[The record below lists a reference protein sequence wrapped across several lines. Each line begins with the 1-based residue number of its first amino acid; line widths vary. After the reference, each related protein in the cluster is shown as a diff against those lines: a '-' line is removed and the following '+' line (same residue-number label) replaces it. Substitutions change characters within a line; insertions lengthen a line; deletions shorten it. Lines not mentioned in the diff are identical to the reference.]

1 MKKGESGVGNGES
14 RRSNEWNEFLS
25 RSGRLEVVDATGQGH
40 VLDHSHAPFA
50 NSSHPIQEEV
60 VMKTPNPIS
69 PLPTP
74 DSPMPTPHSPLPTA
88 LALYHTMQIIRQ
100 TEEEL
105 ARCHQRGLIHGAC
118 HTYVGQEAIA
128 TGVCAHL
135 TARDPIFS
143 THRGH
148 GHALAKGMPPS
159 ELMAEL
165 FGRSTGCSRGRGG
178 SMHLFSPEIGMMGTS
193 GIVGPCLLQACGGGY
208 SSKILKNGTVAAAF
222 FGDGAVNNGAFHES
236 LNMASIWNL
245 PVLFICENNQYAT
258 EVPFSYSSGN
268 PNVGSRGSAYGIFGI
283 TVDGNDVMEIYRVA
297 GEAVAR
303 ARSGG
308 GPTLIECK
316 TYRTRAHAEGM
327 GDFTYRTKEEVASWK
342 ERCPIAR
349 LRGAVGSDSMFDQ
362 IDQEV
367 AEMVRKGREFAES
380 SPVPDSSSATTNV
393 FSPSRSCVPSNDSPL
408 PISHSRQLTF
418 VAATLE
424 ALDQAMAADPKIF
437 VMGEGIG
444 ERGGNFRT
452 TFGLQAKYGGD
463 RLCDT
468 PICERGFVG
477 LACGAAMTGTRP
489 IIDFMFIDF
498 INDSF
503 GEIVNQIAKMQY
515 MSSGRL
521 KMPVLLRGCGG
532 VGHSAATHHSGM
544 YHSIYSHIPGLRV
557 VLPSNPYDAKGLMAY
572 ALRSD
577 DPVLFLEHRE
587 LMQTKGHVPTE
598 HYEIPFG
605 QARVHRPG
613 TDVTVVALSL
623 MVQHALQ
630 AAEQLT
636 AEGTSVEV
644 IDPRTVSPLDIDTIL
659 KSVSKT
665 GRMLVVDEAFGPCG
679 FASEIAAQVSDA
691 GFDDLDAPIKR
702 LHGAQA
708 PTPYAPTLE
717 QAVVPN
723 IQRITQAIRDLVKE

>member
-1 MKKGESGVGNGES
+1 
-14 RRSNEWNEFLS
+14 
-25 RSGRLEVVDATGQGH
+25 
-40 VLDHSHAPFA
+40 
-50 NSSHPIQEEV
+50 
-60 VMKTPNPIS
+60 
-69 PLPTP
+69 
-74 DSPMPTPHSPLPTA
+74 
-88 LALYHTMQIIRQ
+88 MQVIRQ

-135 TARDPIFS
+135 TAHDPIFS

-148 GHALAKGMPPS
+148 GHALAKGMPPR
-159 ELMAEL
+159 ELIAEL
-165 FGRSTGCSRGRGG
+165 FGRETGCSRGRGG

-193 GIVGPCLLQACGGGY
+193 GIVGPCMLQACGGGY
-208 SSKILKNGTVAAAF
+208 SSKILQNGTVAAAF
-222 FGDGAVNNGAFHES
+222 FGDGAVNNGAFHEA
-236 LNMASIWNL
+236 LNMASIWKL
-245 PVLFICENNQYAT
+245 PVLFICENNQFAT
-258 EVPFSYSSGN
+258 EVPFAYSSGN
-268 PNVGSRGSAYGIFGI
+268 PSVGSRGAAYGITGV
-283 TVDGNDVMEIYRVA
+283 TVDGNDVLEIYRVA
-297 GEAVAR
+297 GEAVER
-303 ARSGG
+303 AKSGG

-327 GDFTYRTKEEVASWK
+327 GDFTYRTKEDVAAWK
-342 ERCPIAR
+342 EKCPIAR
-349 LRGAVGSDSMFDQ
+349 LRGAMGNGEWRVGIEEVSSTADSPFPTARFPTAHFDD
-362 IDQEV
+362 IDKQV
-367 AEMVRKGREFAES
+367 AEIIREAREFAES
-380 SPVPDSSSATTNV
+380 SPAPDANSATSHVYSTGSGQSGMGRGKVGNGQWE
-393 FSPSRSCVPSNDSPL
+393 SRSSPL
-408 PISHSRQLTF
+408 PTPHSPLPSSRTVSF

-424 ALDQAMAADPKIF
+424 ALDHAMATDPTIF

-444 ERGGNFRT
+444 VRGGNFT
-452 TFGLQAKYGGD
+452 TTLGLYAKYGPE

-477 LACGAAMTGTRP
+477 LACGAGMTGTRP
-489 IIDFMFIDF
+489 VIDFMFIDF
-498 INDSF
+498 INDAF

-557 VLPSNPYDAKGLMAY
+557 VLPSNPYDAKGLLAH

-587 LMQTKGHVPTE
+587 LMQTKGHVPPE

-605 QARVHRPG
+605 QARVVRPG

-623 MVQHALQ
+623 MVQHSLK
-630 AAEQLT
+630 AAEQL
-636 AEGTSVEV
+636 ASAGISVEI
-644 IDPRTVSPLDIDTIL
+644 IDPRTVSPLDIDSIQR
-659 KSVSKT
+659 SVAKT
-665 GRMLVVDEAFGPCG
+665 GRLLVVDEAFGPCG
-679 FASEIAAQVSDA
+679 FASEIAAQVVDA

-702 LHGAQA
+702 LHGVQA

-723 IQRITQAIRDLVKE
+723 VERIAQAIRELVRE

>member
-1 MKKGESGVGNGES
+1 MNQLC
-14 RRSNEWNEFLS
+14 NLS
-25 RSGRLEVVDATGQGH
+25 DET
-40 VLDHSHAPFA
+40 
-50 NSSHPIQEEV
+50 I
-60 VMKTPNPIS
+60 
-69 PLPTP
+69 
-74 DSPMPTPHSPLPTA
+74 
-88 LALYHTMQIIRQ
+88 LALYRTMQIIRQ

-128 TGVCAHL
+128 TGVCAHFSQH
-135 TARDPIFS
+135 DPIFS

-148 GHALAKGMPPS
+148 GHALAKGMPPR
-159 ELMAEL
+159 ELIAEL
-165 FGRSTGCSRGRGG
+165 FGRETGCSRGRGG
-178 SMHLFSPEIGMMGTS
+178 SMHLFCPEIGMMGTS

-222 FGDGAVNNGAFHES
+222 FGDGAVNNGAFHEG
-236 LNMASIWNL
+236 LNMASIWRL

-268 PNVGSRGSAYGIFGI
+268 SSVGSRGAAYGMPGI
-283 TVDGNDVMEIYRVA
+283 TVDGNDVLEIYRVA
-297 GEAVAR
+297 EEAIAR
-303 ARSGG
+303 AKKGG

-342 ERCPIAR
+342 ERCPITR
-349 LRGAVGSDSMFDQ
+349 LKASMISKSSRDEEFTQ
-362 IDQEV
+362 RFLSIEQEV
-367 AEMVRKGREFAES
+367 ANVVREGREFAETS
-380 SPVPDSSSATTNV
+380 SPPTAQSATTHV
-393 FSPSRSCVPSNDSPL
+393 FAEPLSRPHSASPSEPGPGANERPL
-408 PISHSRQLTF
+408 SF

-424 ALDQAMAADPKIF
+424 ALEHAMEADPTIF
-437 VMGEGIG
+437 IMGEGIG
-444 ERGGNFRT
+444 VRGGNFMT
-452 TFGLQAKYGGD
+452 THGLYAKFGPE

-477 LACGAAMTGTRP
+477 LACGAGMTGTRP
-489 IIDFMFIDF
+489 VIDFMFIDF

-557 VLPSNPYDAKGLMAY
+557 IVPSTPHDAKGLMAH

-605 QARVHRPG
+605 QARIHRPG

-636 AEGTSVEV
+636 AEGISVEV